1 MQLSTIRSQC
11 LLLYIPNNTLS
22 SVSSKATR
30 VCICDSDGYPQC
42 ANESKIFI
50 TDFTVHPGEM
60 FSIHAITVGAEF
72 GTTTGTVHAK
82 FLQSSGSIT
91 GRLGKPQQALQQV
104 SSKNQCTK
112 LSYSVHSQ
120 SKHEVMYL
128 VSTNTS
134 YKREYDGYHINM
146 ETAIDEYTFDGFV
159 SRLLLTTPIFINIT
173 FKQCPPGFSMTGDHP
188 YMYCDCYAELTNS
201 NISCSFRDG
210 IGHISR
216 EGNNWVGI
224 NDNKVTF
231 NDKCL
236 FEYCKQELVAVKME
250 DVNDSDSQCAFNH
263 AGILCGGCKEGYSLA
278 LGSNHCL
285 YCPRNSK
292 YAALVAFMF
301 AGLMLVE
308 IMLLLDLTIRN
319 GGINGLIFYAN
330 IVWAYKSILFPQ
342 SDDTSVDEGLHR
354 MMKYFFKIFVASLNL
369 DIGFQTCFWNG
380 MDAFWKSILQ
390 FAFPVY
396 IWIIT
401 YVAIVVVKYFSQCA
415 QCIQKCAQ
423 CECTQRP
430 VKVLVTLI
438 LMSYAKL
445 IRTILGVFTFS
456 VLRIYPGNSTKIVW
470 ALDGNITYLKGKH
483 AILFTMALVALFV
496 ALIYTAYIFMVGLKT
511 CMSLKRENNR
521 VCKALNCCS
530 KMMEM
535 PLPLYDAHFAPF
547 NNNHKYWLGLLLFV
561 RAILLV
567 VFSSTLGI
575 SPVVNLP
582 VLIVVTTLLLF
593 YMGWKDIYERKSAW
607 VLQGLSFSN
616 LIGVSSGVLYAELAN
631 QQTLKTI
638 LVSISIGIAFL
649 IFIGILGQ
657 SIIQYCTQRC
667 TTRTNQSTHISVT
680 ANGHNQ
686 REQALTHNRTELRES
701 LLDYS
706 DDSEPESQWKHAFH
720 CLCCCSGKQ

>member
-1 MQLSTIRSQC
+1 
-11 LLLYIPNNTLS
+11 
-22 SVSSKATR
+22 
-30 VCICDSDGYPQC
+30 
-42 ANESKIFI
+42 
-50 TDFTVHPGEM
+50 
-60 FSIHAITVGAEF
+60 
-72 GTTTGTVHAK
+72 
-82 FLQSSGSIT
+82 
-91 GRLGKPQQALQQV
+91 
-104 SSKNQCTK
+104 
-112 LSYSVHSQ
+112 
-120 SKHEVMYL
+120 
-128 VSTNTS
+128 
-134 YKREYDGYHINM
+134 
-146 ETAIDEYTFDGFV
+146 
-159 SRLLLTTPIFINIT
+159 
-173 FKQCPPGFSMTGDHP
+173 
-188 YMYCDCYAELTNS
+188 
-201 NISCSFRDG
+201 
-210 IGHISR
+210 
-216 EGNNWVGI
+216 
-224 NDNKVTF
+224 
-231 NDKCL
+231 
-236 FEYCKQELVAVKME
+236 
-250 DVNDSDSQCAFNH
+250 
-263 AGILCGGCKEGYSLA
+263 
-278 LGSNHCL
+278 
-285 YCPRNSK
+285 
-292 YAALVAFMF
+292 MF
-301 AGLMLVE
+301 AGLMLVG

-401 YVAIVVVKYFSQCA
+401 YVAIVVVKYFSRCA